1 MKKWMAALLA
11 GCLIFQTWAGGSML
25 VYAEGYVQESE
36 RSDVQ
41 ERTAQEQSVGADLAA
56 AQEQSEGVGAEER
69 AAQEQSEGVGAE
81 VRAAQEQ
88 SALEVEVRSSL
99 LVPYKG
105 KVTVHISNG
114 KGTEQAK
121 ELDFSSAES
130 LSARF
135 DVPQG
140 DYTVSVQAQ
149 QFANYTQQV
158 RAEAGWLTKILV
170 CSGKVETGSE
180 AAPGWICPGDVNQ
193 DGRIDEGDTKAILAE
208 IRKNPQGTVMDINQ
222 DGKTDIA
229 DLQCVVQ
236 SLNEDRK
243 SQVQKLG
250 LVQGLQAEEGTAIEG
265 NVEAFLNNAGSI
277 SLKPLSAAEA
287 ISEKNPVSMKFALAQ
302 DDVTDAALMPK
313 IQGITLHAPTQ
324 MDEEGTI
331 FSDITDGEA
340 LVVTV
345 DEKGEEQE
353 ISFPLAQQEPQR
365 AVGPQAERMVF
376 AQPAP
381 ASSSSVS
388 VEADGSLVLNFGTQI
403 AVKRVTIRITGT
415 KKTEPLVNIAKVEF
429 VNNMEDRIPAP
440 QLDIPT
446 LNEPQSENKGLT
458 VSWDAQRNI
467 TGYEVYVSGPAGSQ
481 GVVQSQIVRVSST
494 QHRISSINEQSMKN
508 FEKYTIKVRSV
519 NGDWH
524 SPWSQERIGEPKPQS
539 LPAAPD
545 NVSAVGGYRTITVS
559 WKDMDD
565 SNGYMLYYKKKEE
578 ADSAYRPVVEGFEP
592 LVSGEGRL
600 KVTKYVIGGLEDDT
614 QYSLYVRGWN
624 ELGWGKASLVSVAST
639 NSIAPP
645 QLPKYKLLNTS
656 NGVGVLS
663 AHIVDAAYGGA
674 NGAHMVGSP
683 LDTKAGSALGLV
695 DDDYGSYWSIEE
707 WDDGVAYPG
716 NNKGMTITL
725 DNDYEMNY
733 FTFAAADQKV
743 GFQTVRLR
751 YWNSEHGSTAQL
763 AGVRLFEKRD
773 ENNKPYYIVKMDQ
786 KIKANK
792 IHLCLGRTYTR
803 AEMKVGEIHFHQ
815 YDSLEEDIMNL
826 YEDEMHTTLRA
837 DVTED
842 TIAALENRLNTVDAA
857 SGEKHPLYRELQL
870 ELNTAREILNADL
883 KPSYEVDNRITAQ
896 KDKHLGFG
904 GLNAWQ
910 PLGKVAYQGEKL
922 LVFVGHNTRRTGD
935 STNLQLVFTQY
946 HAEAS
951 SVARVV
957 NLKIG
962 RNEITVPQ
970 ITSNDFERGGQ
981 LYIAYTGNNSS
992 DQYAV
997 RIGGGSDIPTL
1008 NVYGKT
1014 GNERTEAIRA
1024 YVTELESYVA
1034 DIKAEHDKTHLG
1046 VKNVDYE
1053 YNQANCILNATDIM
1067 MREMMYSLPATQVWA
1082 GIKNANDKVA
1092 KLDQAL
1098 RAMEQTMTLFYQ
1110 HKGLSDQA
1118 GTSRGNNALPAEH
1131 LNIRYMRMF
1140 AGAFMYASGNHIGI
1154 EWNSS
1159 TLASAPSDWSGF
1171 GWGIAHEIGHNI
1183 NQGSY
1188 AVAEVTNN
1196 YFAQL
1201 LTGKRRYTY
1210 ENVYRKVTSGTSG
1223 RASNVFTQL
1232 ALYWQLHLAFDDT
1245 ADDKHIYDNYEE
1257 QFANLFFARVDTYS
1271 RNPAKAPQSGLA
1283 LNGGADQNLMRL
1295 ACAAANKNIL
1305 PFFERWGMAPDS
1317 ATTAYAEKY
1326 GKADEK
1332 ALYYV
1337 NEDARSYRLAHPG
1350 EAGTIKDQD
1359 VVTANVTAKSNQV
1372 QVTMQ
1377 TKSDADLILGYEIS
1391 RSMISNGEKKTEV
1404 VGFVPID
1411 TAGSTVYVDTIAAI
1425 DNRVMGYEVRAVD
1438 KFLNYSNKTDA
1449 GSAKV
1454 KTDGV
1459 LEKSLWTVTSNMT
1472 SEDDIEIDSDEDDPD
1487 NGYHGDGNVPVK
1499 KINSIERIIDNDRTA
1514 AGTFTGN
1521 SEGTAVIELD
1531 MHKMEEVTALKYD
1544 GDAIGDVTVEV
1555 SADGETWTTVKEHYA
1570 GILGTAEATIWFD
1583 SVKEDKRDEWIGT
1596 YDARYVR
1603 ITFTKAGS
1611 VSIKEIDIC
1620 GPSGDNLEF
1629 MKAGDGQPA
1638 IGILSKDYQYGDKN
1652 EDVIPQG
1659 SLIFSGNYK
1668 GNPAYNVVVLYD
1680 TQGNVI
1686 GAKDGNVEAGQVI
1699 FADVPE
1705 HGELGETSDGTWV
1718 YYVEPGKWDMDAL
1731 KNLGGVRGELYRV
1744 DDAKTLEG
1752 ERVVSDTLVIQI
1764 PDTLPSITL
1773 Q

>member
-1 MKKWMAALLA
+1 MKKWMAVLLT

-25 VYAEGYVQESE
+25 AHAENYVQEGESSE
-36 RSDVQ
+36 VD
-41 ERTAQEQSVGADLAA
+41 
-56 AQEQSEGVGAEER
+56 
-69 AAQEQSEGVGAE
+69 
-81 VRAAQEQ
+81 VRATQAQ

-105 KVTVHISNG
+105 KVTVHISDG
-114 KGTEQAK
+114 KGTEASK
-121 ELDFSSAES
+121 ELDFSNSDS
-130 LSARF
+130 LTARF
-135 DVPQG
+135 DVAQG
-140 DYTVSVQAQ
+140 DYTVSVQAE
-149 QFANYTQQV
+149 QFATYTQQLH
-158 RAEAGWLTKILV
+158 AEAGWLTKILV
-170 CSGKVETGSE
+170 CSGKVETGSD
-180 AAPGWICPGDVNQ
+180 AVPGWICPGDVNR
-193 DGRIDEGDTKAILAE
+193 DGAVNEEDTKAILKE
-208 IRKNPQGTVMDINQ
+208 IRENPQGTDMDINQ

-250 LVQGLQAEEGTAIEG
+250 LVQGMQAEEGTAIEG
-265 NVEAFLNNAGSI
+265 NVEAFLNNAGAI
-277 SLKPLSAAEA
+277 RLKPLSAGEA
-287 ISEKNPVSMKFALAQ
+287 ISTQNPVSMKFALTQ
-302 DDVTDAALMPK
+302 DDVMDAALMPK
-313 IQGITLHAPTQ
+313 IEGITLHAPTE
-324 MDEEGTI
+324 MDEDGTI
-331 FSDITDGEA
+331 FSEITDGEA
-340 LVVTV
+340 VVVTV

-353 ISFPLAQQEPQR
+353 ISFPLAQQQR
-365 AVGPQAERMVF
+365 ALASQVERMTF
-376 AQPAP
+376 AQPAL

-429 VNNMEDRIPAP
+429 VNNMEERIPAP

-446 LNEPQSENKGLT
+446 LNEPQSENQGLM
-458 VSWDAQRNI
+458 VSWNAQRNI
-467 TGYEVYVSGPAGSQ
+467 TGYEVYVSGPVGKQAT
-481 GVVQSQIVRVSST
+481 VQSQIVRVSST
-494 QHRISSINEQSMKN
+494 QHRISSINDQNMRN

-524 SPWSQERIGEPKPQS
+524 SPWSEERIGEPKPQS

-559 WKDMDD
+559 WKDMSD
-565 SNGYMLYYKKKEE
+565 SNGYMVYYKKSEE

-592 LVSGEGRL
+592 LVSGEG
-600 KVTKYVIGGLEDDT
+600 KINDTKYVIGGLEDDT

-639 NSIAPP
+639 KSIAPP

-656 NGVGVLS
+656 NGVGAVS
-663 AHIVDAAYGGA
+663 AHIVNATYGGSG
-674 NGAHMVGSP
+674 GAHMVGSP

-695 DDDYGSYWSIEE
+695 DDDYGSYWMKED
-707 WDDGVAYPG
+707 WDDGVSYPA
-716 NNKGMTITL
+716 NDKGMTITL

-733 FTFAAADQKV
+733 FTFAAADQKSGV
-743 GFQTVRLR
+743 QTVRIR
-751 YWNSEHGSTAQL
+751 YWNKENGAAAQV

-773 ENNKPYYIVKMDQ
+773 ENNQPYYIVKMDQ
-786 KIKANK
+786 KITANK
-792 IHLCLGRTYTR
+792 IHLNIGRSYSGNR
-803 AEMKVGEIHFHQ
+803 QAMMVGEIHFHQ

-870 ELNTAREILNADL
+870 ELNTAREILNANL
-883 KPSYEVDNRITAQ
+883 KPSYVVDNRITAA
-896 KDKHLGFG
+896 KDGHLGFG

-935 STNLQLVFTQY
+935 NTNLQLVFTQH

-951 SVARVV
+951 SLARAV

-981 LYIAYTGNNSS
+981 LYVAYTGNNSA

-997 RIGGGSDIPTL
+997 RIGGGSDIPVL
-1008 NVYGKT
+1008 SVYGKT
-1014 GNERTEAIRA
+1014 GDERTQAIRT
-1024 YVTELESYVA
+1024 YVQELESYVTS
-1034 DIKAEHDKTHLG
+1034 IQAEHENKHT
-1046 VKNVDYE
+1046 NVNNVNYE
-1053 YNQANCILNATDIM
+1053 YNQTNCILNATDIM
-1067 MREMMYSLPATQVWA
+1067 MPKMMYSLPATQVWA
-1082 GIKNANDKVA
+1082 GIKKADDKVA

-1098 RAMEQTMTLFYQ
+1098 QAMEQTMTLFYQ
-1110 HKGLSDQA
+1110 HKGLSDAA
-1118 GTSRGNNALPAEH
+1118 GTVRGNNALPAQH

-1154 EWNSS
+1154 EWNSA
-1159 TLASAPSDWSGF
+1159 TLASAPSNWSGF

-1210 ENVYRKVTSGTSG
+1210 ENVYRKVTSGTVG

-1232 ALYWQLHLAFDDT
+1232 ALYWQLHLAFDDN
-1245 ADDKHIYDNYEE
+1245 ADDKYMYDDYEE

-1271 RNPAKAPQSGLA
+1271 RNPKQAPQSGLT
-1283 LNGGADQNLMRL
+1283 LNGGSEQNLMRL
-1295 ACAAANKNIL
+1295 ACAAANRNIL
-1305 PFFERWGMAPDS
+1305 PFFERWGMVPDS
-1317 ATTAYAEKY
+1317 ATVAYAEKY
-1326 GKADEK
+1326 GKADTK

-1350 EAGTIKDQD
+1350 EVGTIKDQD
-1359 VVTANVTAKSNQV
+1359 AVTARVSAKANQV
-1372 QVTMQ
+1372 EITMQ
-1377 TKSDADLILGYEIS
+1377 TKSDANLILGYEIS
-1391 RSMISNGEKKTEV
+1391 RSMIYNGEKKTEV
-1404 VGFVPID
+1404 VGFAPIK
-1411 TAGSTVYVDTIAAI
+1411 TADATVYVDTIASI
-1425 DNRVMGYEVRAVD
+1425 DNRVMEYEVRAVD
-1438 KFLNYSNKTDA
+1438 KFLNYSNKTQA
-1449 GSAKV
+1449 GSAKI

-1459 LEKSLWTVTSNMT
+1459 LEKSAWTVTSNMT
-1472 SEDDIEIDSDEDDPD
+1472 SEDDIEIETDEEDPD
-1487 NGYHGDGNVPVK
+1487 NGYHGDGAVPVK
-1499 KINSIERIIDNDRTA
+1499 KVNSIERIIDNDRTA
-1514 AGTFTGN
+1514 DGTFTGN
-1521 SEGTAVIELD
+1521 STGTAVIEID
-1531 MHKMEEVTALKYD
+1531 MHKTEEVTSLKYQ

-1570 GILGTAEATIWFD
+1570 GITGAEEATIWFD
-1583 SVKEDKRDEWIGT
+1583 SVKEDTRDEWIGT

-1603 ITFTKAGS
+1603 ITLAKSGS
-1611 VSIKEIDIC
+1611 ISIQEVEIC

-1629 MKAGDGQPA
+1629 MTTGDAQPA
-1638 IGILSKDYQYGDKN
+1638 IGILSKDYQYGDQK

-1668 GNPAYNVVVLYD
+1668 GNPAYNVVILYD
-1680 TQGNVI
+1680 TEGNVI
-1686 GAKDGNVEAGQVI
+1686 GAKDGNVEAKQVI

-1705 HGELGETSDGTWV
+1705 HGNLGETSNGTWV
-1718 YYVEPGKWDMDAL
+1718 YYVEPGKWDMDSL
-1731 KNLGGVRGELYRV
+1731 QKLGGVRGELYRV
-1744 DDAKTLEG
+1744 DDALTLEG
-1752 ERVVSDTLVIQI
+1752 ERIVSDTLVIQI
-1764 PDTLPSITL
+1764 PKTLPSITL